1 MYYSGFDDR
10 ITKHYGIIIDH
21 WPLPTFCSPSDLKT
35 VNEVQILYNA
45 FDTGATNFRKLS
57 SEELEKFCVEQA
69 ERSLQEREQNVDNRE
84 QFPQVPV
91 HSKYFTQ
98 HRFALRFYSLP

>member
-21 WPLPTFCSPSDLKT
+21 WPLPTFCSPIDLKT

-45 FDTGATNFRKLS
+45 LDTGATNFRKLS

-69 ERSLQEREQNVDNRE
+69 ERSLQQEREQHVDNINQE
-84 QFPQVPV
+84 QCLQV

-98 HRFALRFYSLP
+98 HRFDP